1 MGGDPHRLD
10 KLPRSLSGIDVNYS
24 LDLGHLTP
32 SQIHISL
39 YACLPCEL
47 TTSVFPIWI
56 LAVIVVVVAQVPSCV
71 RFFTTH
77 GPLHTR
83 PPCPTLSPKVCPS
96 SRPLHW
102 WCHPVMSSSDALF
115 SFRPQSFP
123 ASGTFPMSWPFIS
136 GNQNTGAL
144 ALASVLPMSIQGWF
158 PLKLTGLII
167 LMSKGLSGVFY
178 STAVERHQFFGA
190 LPSLWSSFHNSTWP
204 LGRPQPWLYR
214 LLSAK

>member
-1 MGGDPHRLD
+1 MGGDPDRLD
-10 KLPRSLSGIDVNYS
+10 KLPRFPSGIDVSYR
-24 LDLGHLTP
+24 LDLRHLTP

-39 YACLPCEL
+39 YACLPYEL
-47 TTSVFPIWI
+47 TTSVFPILI
-56 LAVIVVVVAQVPSCV
+56 LAFIVVVVAQLPSCV

-77 GPLHTR
+77 GLLHTR
-83 PPCPTLSPKVCPS
+83 PPSPTLSPKVCPG
-96 SRPLHW
+96 SRPLYW
-102 WCHPVMSSSDALF
+102 WCHPVMSSSDVLF

-123 ASGTFPMSWPFIS
+123 ASGTFPVSRPFIS

-144 ALASVLPMSIQGWF
+144 ASASVLPMSIQGWF

-178 STAVERHQFFGA
+178 STTVERHQFFGA
-190 LPSLWSSFHNSTWP
+190 LLSLWSSFHNCTWL

-214 LLSAK
+214 LLSEK